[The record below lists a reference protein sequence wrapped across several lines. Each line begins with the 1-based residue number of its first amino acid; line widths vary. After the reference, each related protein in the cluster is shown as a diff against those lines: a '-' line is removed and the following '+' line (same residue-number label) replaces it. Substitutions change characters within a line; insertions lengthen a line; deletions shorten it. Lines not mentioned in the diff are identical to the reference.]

1 MFIKRQAQELR
12 FMTQQKLHSVRS
24 TGTATAILMS
34 PDPPVL
40 RAKVW
45 LARLHQCSFIAS
57 LVAYQD
63 IFNIS
68 LLLIVKFK
76 VHPTVAHMQQTT
88 ITSFLG
94 STQSPSQKRLVI
106 NH

>member
-12 FMTQQKLHSVRS
+12 FMTQQKLHSVHS

-45 LARLHQCSFIAS
+45 LARLPARMV
-57 LVAYQD
+57 LW
-63 IFNIS
+63 
-68 LLLIVKFK
+68 LL
-76 VHPTVAHMQQTT
+76 H
-88 ITSFLG
+88 
-94 STQSPSQKRLVI
+94 
-106 NH
+106 

>member
-45 LARLHQCSFIAS
+45 LARDYA
-57 LVAYQD
+57 
-63 IFNIS
+63 IS
-68 LLLIVKFK
+68 KAKHAIGLK
-76 VHPTVAHMQQTT
+76 
-88 ITSFLG
+88 LG
-94 STQSPSQKRLVI
+94 GRLALG
-106 NH
+106 

>member
-1 MFIKRQAQELR
+1 MFINRQAQELR

-45 LARLHQCSFIAS
+45 LARLPPPPPPPPPPP
-57 LVAYQD
+57 
-63 IFNIS
+63 
-68 LLLIVKFK
+68 LLF
-76 VHPTVAHMQQTT
+76 
-88 ITSFLG
+88 
-94 STQSPSQKRLVI
+94 
-106 NH
+106 

>member
-1 MFIKRQAQELR
+1 MFRKRQAQELR

-45 LARLHQCSFIAS
+45 LARLLQALSSTLALLGMLQPRAFGS
-57 LVAYQD
+57 LKMRRD
-63 IFNIS
+63 LGLS
-68 LLLIVKFK
+68 L
-76 VHPTVAHMQQTT
+76 
-88 ITSFLG
+88 
-94 STQSPSQKRLVI
+94 
-106 NH
+106 